1 LGWIGFWLQ
10 VLLGSPP
17 VFMLVYYFAFTGTA
31 VIPRS
36 FPFVEYLA
44 AINLLTLLFTTLWS
58 YRYTRLARRI
68 TDPQRCPT
76 PAYLARSV
84 WTGVIASA
92 VGMFFS
98 TLVILIESG
107 NLTFYFLKAPQA
119 GIQVI
124 QTSGPSAVR
133 TVSAVD
139 MISLV
144 SLILPLFAEQ
154 IVMMFNLRLLGRT
167 TPKPTEHQPS
177 AEVGSGSAA
186 GHGEPNSPAPQAEA
200 HSPTGTAISTPRVQS
215 PSPHGP

>member
-1 LGWIGFWLQ
+1 
-10 VLLGSPP
+10 LLGSVP
-17 VFMLVYYFAFTGTA
+17 VLTLVYYFAFTGKA
-31 VIPRS
+31 VVPRS

-68 TDPQRCPT
+68 TDPQRRPT
-76 PAYLARSV
+76 PAYLVRSV

-98 TLVILIESG
+98 TLVILIESA

-119 GIQVI
+119 GVPVI
-124 QTSGPSAVR
+124 QTSGTEAVR
-133 TVSAVD
+133 FVSSVD

-154 IVMMFNLRLLGRT
+154 IVMIFNLRLLGRT
-167 TPKPTEHQPS
+167 TPRAPEHHPS
-177 AEVGSGSAA
+177 AEVGTPGATGPSESTAVTTG
-186 GHGEPNSPAPQAEA
+186 PLT
-200 HSPTGTAISTPRVQS
+200 HSPTGT
-215 PSPHGP
+215 GN